1 MLQIYNIPANFNR
14 LAVLIL
20 DAAWTLPTEGLMTG
34 LAEYNVTNDKA
45 VPPHSCLRHG
55 YDSIIAISALI
66 GLHGV
71 ALKLITV
78 HLTVGDKVESIMDIR

>member
-14 LAVLIL
+14 LAVLISGL
-20 DAAWTLPTEGLMTG
+20 LPTEGLMTG
-34 LAEYNVTNDKA
+34 LADDTVTNDKA
-45 VPPHSCLRHG
+45 VPPHRCLRHG

>member
-1 MLQIYNIPANFNR
+1 M
-14 LAVLIL
+14 
-20 DAAWTLPTEGLMTG
+20 PTEGLMTG
-34 LAEYNVTNDKA
+34 LADDTVTNDKA
-45 VPPHSCLRHG
+45 VPPHRCLRHG